1 MRHLMLTLVFV
12 LSVSARCVKKQNA
25 NKLGPAL
32 GKQGMK
38 QAGSQAGSGGTLST
52 TNNSG
57 TNDTLTPIGSENLD
71 RQSNGQQ
78 SSSTTSGT
86 SSSTTNPPDSG
97 QTPSPDSNSSGSN
110 SGSSSSS
117 NSSSSSTDASSTG
130 STVSGTTS
138 SSGSGNMSS
147 PGSSDTSSSGTNT
160 TSSSGTDNTSSSG
173 TNNTSN
179 PLTPQATGG
188 GGASGSCGPMKGVCF
203 NSGMQPSMYD
213 KMTTAANWITF
224 GMDIP
229 GGPGSSRVQQDHI
242 PMMAFKEHVAAAV
255 KLVNGPNPPEWL
267 LTFNEPDF
275 SYGGFTPTMS
285 GKEAAA
291 AIKDLLASP
300 GSKTKFVAPATAD
313 PNHPFLEE
321 FFAECKCKDFF
332 SAYSM
337 HQYNPSSAQIIS
349 NIEAYHGKWN
359 DKPLWITEIAPGG
372 ANCGMGWDDVGKFM
386 KEVYKFAKG
395 SGFVEKVF
403 WNTGNQ
409 IDPKDHNV
417 CNSWLVDGS
426 GNPGPLF
433 DKFQAIDCS

>member
-1 MRHLMLTLVFV
+1 MRHVILTLVFV
-12 LSVSARCVKKQNA
+12 LCVSARCVKRQNA

-38 QAGSQAGSGGTLST
+38 QAGSQAGSGRTLST
-52 TNNSG
+52 TNDSG
-57 TNDTLTPIGSENLD
+57 TNNTLTPVESENLD
-71 RQSNGQQ
+71 GQSNSQHGN
-78 SSSTTSGT
+78 STTSDMGG
-86 SSSTTNPPDSG
+86 STT
-97 QTPSPDSNSSGSN
+97 NSSGSGQMASPDSSS
-110 SGSSSSS
+110 SGSNSSSSS
-117 NSSSSSTDASSTG
+117 NSSTSGADASSMG
-130 STVSGTTS
+130 SGTTS

-147 PGSSDTSSSGTNT
+147 PGSSDNSSSGSN
-160 TSSSGTDNTSSSG
+160 NTSS
-173 TNNTSN
+173 
-179 PLTPQATGG
+179 PLTPQATDGG
-188 GGASGSCGPMKGVCF
+188 GGSVSCGSMKGVCF
-203 NSGMQPSMYD
+203 NSGMQPAMYD
-213 KMTTAANWITF
+213 QMTTAASWITF

-242 PMMAFKEHVAAAV
+242 PMMAFQEHVAAAV

-267 LTFNEPDF
+267 LTFNEPDY
-275 SYGGFTPTMS
+275 SYGNFTPTMS

-349 NIEAYHGKWN
+349 NIKAYHGKWS
-359 DKPLWITEIAPGG
+359 DKPLWMTEIAPGG

-395 SGFVEKVF
+395 SGFVERVF

-409 IDPKDHNV
+409 IDPNDHNV

-426 GNPGPLF
+426 GKPGPLF